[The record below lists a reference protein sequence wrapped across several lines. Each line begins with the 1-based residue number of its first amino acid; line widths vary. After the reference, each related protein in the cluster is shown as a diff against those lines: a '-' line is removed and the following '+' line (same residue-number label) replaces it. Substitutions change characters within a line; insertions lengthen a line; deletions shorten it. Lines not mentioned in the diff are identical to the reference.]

1 MTTDP
6 LKDVTPP
13 GPVPGYARNKRDHL
27 SRLAKVEGQVRG
39 IAHMVDEDRYCI
51 DVLTQVAA
59 ATKALQQVAL
69 GLLDDHV
76 QHCVSTAAR
85 SSAEEADVK
94 FAEVSRAVALA
105 LRL

>member
-1 MTTDP
+1 MTTDSPSACTQP
-6 LKDVTPP
+6 L
-13 GPVPGYARNKRDHL
+13 PVPGYADTKHDYL
-27 SRLAKVEGQVRG
+27 MRLARVEGQVRG
-39 IAHMVDEDRYCI
+39 IAHMVEGDRYCI

-76 QHCVSTAAR
+76 QHCVAIAAR
-85 SSAEEADVK
+85 ASTEEADEK
-94 FAEVSRAVALA
+94 LAEVSRAVALT